1 MAKEKKVHR
10 VKRARTLKEIF
21 TPQVLKTIFSQ
32 MESGVSLKKA
42 CEGLGLARSSFL
54 AYMEKE
60 PELYEQYARSQR
72 IGQDYQFET
81 LDEYARESKDD
92 PYTKKLYIDVLKWK
106 LAKQQPKKY
115 GDKLEVEGKNIAPTT
130 IIIKRAD
137 EQS

>member
-1 MAKEKKVHR
+1 MKEKKVTR
-10 VKRARTLKEIF
+10 RKRAQKAADIF
-21 TPQVLKTIFSQ
+21 TPAVLKQIFSK
-32 MESGVSLKKA
+32 MEVGVSLKKA
-42 CEGLGLARSSFL
+42 CESLGLARSSFITYIDKDP
-54 AYMEKE
+54 A
-60 PELYEQYARSQR
+60 LYEQYARAQK

-81 LDEYARESKDD
+81 MDEYARESKDD

-137 EQS
+137 E

>member
-1 MAKEKKVHR
+1 MKEKKVTR
-10 VKRARTLKEIF
+10 RKRAQKAADIFTPAVLKEIF
-21 TPQVLKTIFSQ
+21 SK
-32 MESGVSLKKA
+32 MEVGVSLKKA
-42 CEGLGLARSSFL
+42 CESLGLARSSFITYIDKDP
-54 AYMEKE
+54 A
-60 PELYEQYARSQR
+60 LYEQYARAQK

-137 EQS
+137 E

>member
-1 MAKEKKVHR
+1 MKEKKVTR
-10 VKRARTLKEIF
+10 RKRAQKAADIFTPAVLKEIF
-21 TPQVLKTIFSQ
+21 SK
-32 MESGVSLKKA
+32 MEVGVSLKKA
-42 CEGLGLARSSFL
+42 CESLGLARSSFITYIDKDH
-54 AYMEKE
+54 A
-60 PELYEQYARSQR
+60 LYEQYARAQK

-81 LDEYARESKDD
+81 MDEYARESKDD

-137 EQS
+137 E